1 MHKLNEIEIQVN
13 CIDFVCLTQGRGPL
27 VLLVQCFPDIPQTSA
42 AQMQALADAGYQVVA
57 PYLPGYLPSRVTA
70 SVYFDKASLVNGI
83 AGLIEALSLQQ
94 KLHYVGQYWGAIIGY
109 ALCASRPDLLRSA
122 VSMALPHPK
131 VVATN
136 LLVPKHIQR
145 SFH

>member
-1 MHKLNEIEIQVN
+1 MRATKSLRLICRATCPH
-13 CIDFVCLTQGRGPL
+13 G
-27 VLLVQCFPDIPQTSA
+27 LLP
-42 AQMQALADAGYQVVA
+42 
-57 PYLPGYLPSRVTA
+57 A
-70 SVYFDKASLVNGI
+70 SIFDKASLVNGI

-94 KLHYVGQYWGAIIGY
+94 KLNYVVQDWGAIIGY

-122 VSMALPHPK
+122 VSMAVPHPK

>member
-1 MHKLNEIEIQVN
+1 
-13 CIDFVCLTQGRGPL
+13 
-27 VLLVQCFPDIPQTSA
+27 VLLVQFFSDIPQTWA

-94 KLHYVGQYWGAIIGY
+94 KLNYVVQDWGAIIGY

-122 VSMALPHPK
+122 VSMAVPHPK